1 MSTPPAIW
9 RRQTP
14 IDSDPEKKRK
24 KREELKELRVLG
36 GNGMARLRSKLKEA
50 RRGPL
55 GARAVPPSG
64 KKEWEPGASTG
75 EAEVCKLNPAP
86 TGAFIKR

>member
-1 MSTPPAIW
+1 MK
-9 RRQTP
+9 R
-14 IDSDPEKKRK
+14 KKRKK

-36 GNGMARLRSKLKEA
+36 GKGMARAL
-50 RRGPL
+50 
-55 GARAVPPSG
+55 PPSG

-86 TGAFIKR
+86 LGHRRKLNFLTFREIEL

>member
-1 MSTPPAIW
+1 MK
-9 RRQTP
+9 R
-14 IDSDPEKKRK
+14 KKK

-36 GNGMARLRSKLKEA
+36 GKGMTRLRSKLKAA
-50 RRGPL
+50 RRGPQA
-55 GARAVPPSG
+55 ARALPPSG

-75 EAEVCKLNPAP
+75 EAEVCKFNPAP